1 MKESV
6 KKEIGRRDFIK
17 TSAAITAGAVVLGSS
32 GFPGVLHAKTKTP
45 VVAVVKSNMDLG
57 SSCNFNM
64 SVWGDDTAKSKQK
77 LGLMELSWTPETMA
91 EIESMVRKAVK
102 LSGGL
107 PVKKGDTVLIKPNV
121 VQTPHLGFFLLAD
134 YTTARAM
141 ATISDPRVVI
151 ATAKIAREQGA
162 KSVIIAESNASNCH
176 AFFQE
181 AGFETAVAA
190 LKDPAVKLLYLDS
203 TGYKMMKPR
212 RALALPQYA
221 IFDIFDKVDTLI
233 SIGTLKTHMW
243 GGITMTMK
251 NFIGIPANKV
261 YGSYKSGL
269 PHSNIADVIVDL
281 TSIVKD
287 RIKSHYGII
296 TGIYGAEGLGPLMPN
311 PVPLNTIVA
320 GADYV
325 AVDAVGATIMGF
337 DAAAIGH
344 IRKADEMGIGS
355 MRGIEVVGTP
365 IRDVQF
371 AAKPVPEAARQKGG
385 ENTSWDSR
393 IGQELPA

>member
-107 PVKKGDTVLIKPNV
+107 PV
-121 VQTPHLGFFLLAD
+121 
-134 YTTARAM
+134 RAM